1 TGGTSGMRAQT
12 TFTDASPAA
21 DGEGTMSVSPTQVT
35 RGQAGVTLTFTFSAQ
50 QGSFSNNS
58 TVKLV
63 VPSGWPAPTGLV
75 TITSS
80 QCSQPATGTGNI
92 AISGSTITVTQ
103 NSGNNKGFVLTYG
116 PITVP
121 TGLALGPSTFTT
133 STDNSPLSTARPIAA
148 QPVVTVF
155 ISSATVVSRTGP
167 NPSMY
172 GDPLTF
178 TATVTPASTPTGSV
192 SFYDGGTCA
201 APGSTLASAV
211 PLSGGQ
217 ATYSSSTSSVGPH
230 TILACYSGDA
240 TY

>member
-1 TGGTSGMRAQT
+1 
-12 TFTDASPAA
+12 
-21 DGEGTMSVSPTQVT
+21 
-35 RGQAGVTLTFTFSAQ
+35 
-50 QGSFSNNS
+50 
-58 TVKLV
+58 
-63 VPSGWPAPTGLV
+63 
-75 TITSS
+75 
-80 QCSQPATGTGNI
+80 
-92 AISGSTITVTQ
+92 
-103 NSGNNKGFVLTYG
+103 
-116 PITVP
+116 
-121 TGLALGPSTFTT
+121 
-133 STDNSPLSTARPIAA
+133 LSTARPIAA

-240 TY
+240 TYASSFGSISQTVTTALATDGYGTMTVSPTGVTFGQSGLTLTFTFAVPAGNYD